1 MVYVGAIVLCGDS
14 RPRLSAWQSQAM
26 YAQLLR
32 LARSRCR
39 PLRGRPRP
47 APFNLNM
54 NNLHRTKRP
63 IIPRISR
70 HPGNLLHQRHRC
82 IVALPKDRIAT
93 AQMLAVRHVLGNK
106 KLRSVRIRP
115 RIRIRQ
121 PPRTVEQQIRR
132 DLVLKLISRIASP
145 IALRIATLNHE
156 PRNHSMK
163 NSPIVKRDA
172 VLGNAAHRTLPI
184 FFPGGEPNK
193 VLYPDRSFV
202 REENAGHITRSG
214 LDNRGRLTCRR
225 MVHRRLRR
233 WRSLRARLPPHRN
246 HSRKKQKENSKAL
259 THDCSLRAAQTCSAI
274 YFATL
279 HCTTATAVSAPK
291 PKPSWYLVSFVV
303 QGFFS
308 HCLRLHLPAHGLRLA
323 EHSQH
328 IAAQN
333 FLDVIGTVAAIE
345 QRLRN
350 PRQICRRINPL

>member
-14 RPRLSAWQSQAM
+14 RPRLSAWQSQAI

-39 PLRGRPRP
+39 LLRGRRRP

-70 HPGNLLHQRHRC
+70 HTGNLLHQRYRR
-82 IVALPKDRIAT
+82 IVALPKDGIAA

-115 RIRIRQ
+115 SIRIRQ
-121 PPRTVEQQIRR
+121 PPWPVEQQIRR
-132 DLVLKLISRIASP
+132 NLILEFISRIARP
-145 IALRIATLNHE
+145 IALRVAPLNHE
-156 PRNHSMK
+156 PRNHPMK
-163 NSPIVKRDA
+163 NGPIVKWHA
-172 VLGNAAHRTLPI
+172 VLRNSAHRTLPV
-184 FFPGGEPNK
+184 FLSGGEPNK
-193 VLYPDRSFV
+193 VLHSDRSFV
-202 REENAGHITRSG
+202 RKQDAGHIPRCG
-214 LDNRGRLTCRR
+214 LDDRGRLTCRR

-259 THDCSLRAAQTCSAI
+259 THDCSLPAAQTCSAI

-333 FLDVIGTVAAIE
+333 FLDVIGTIPAIQ

-350 PRQICRRINPL
+350 PR